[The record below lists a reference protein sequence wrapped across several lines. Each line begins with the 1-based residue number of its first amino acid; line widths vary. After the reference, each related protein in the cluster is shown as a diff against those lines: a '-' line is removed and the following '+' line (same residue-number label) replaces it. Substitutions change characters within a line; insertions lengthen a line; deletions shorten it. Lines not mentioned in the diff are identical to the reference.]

1 MNEYVTD
8 ILLENAKSTLDE
20 KLRSLRDE
28 YRTNGVPTLLTESLN
43 ELILFVKL
51 KKPKRILELGTAT
64 GCSGIAMLLASP
76 CSTLT
81 TIEKF
86 EKSAE
91 EAKTNFEKFGVYDRV
106 TQLVGDALE
115 KINEVSGEYDFV
127 FLDCANQVSRKF
139 ACQHW
144 VFREVLK
151 IAPAE
156 WVAHN
161 VDARCQD
168 DVDTVGFCFV
178 GHAFALQRGGVDV
191 PSGGKSGG

>member
-20 KLRSLRDE
+20 KLISLRDE

-91 EAKTNFEKFGVYDRV
+91 EAKTKSRTGSSRFSRAANTISFFWIVINRNI
-106 TQLVGDALE
+106 
-115 KINEVSGEYDFV
+115 KIY
-127 FLDCANQVSRKF
+127 CR
-139 ACQHW
+139 
-144 VFREVLK
+144 
-151 IAPAE
+151 
-156 WVAHN
+156 
-161 VDARCQD
+161 
-168 DVDTVGFCFV
+168 
-178 GHAFALQRGGVDV
+178 
-191 PSGGKSGG
+191 